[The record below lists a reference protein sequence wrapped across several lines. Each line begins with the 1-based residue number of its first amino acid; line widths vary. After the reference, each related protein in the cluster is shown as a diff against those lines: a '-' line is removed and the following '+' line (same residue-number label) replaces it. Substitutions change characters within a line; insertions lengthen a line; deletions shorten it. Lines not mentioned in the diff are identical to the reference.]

1 MVVGAARISNI
12 RQGLIDA
19 MTDERRPGSD
29 LVNAALT
36 NHMRF
41 RHCLPNIVKGDAA

>member
-19 MTDERRPGSD
+19 MADERRPGSD

-36 NHMRF
+36 NHMMWA
-41 RHCLPNIVKGDAA
+41 LPAKHRQR